1 MMANVEEGMLGDEP
15 TQVSGEDES
24 SGGYGNPKS
33 VSHLKMVTR
42 Q

>member
-24 SGGYGNPKS
+24 SGGYGNPTS